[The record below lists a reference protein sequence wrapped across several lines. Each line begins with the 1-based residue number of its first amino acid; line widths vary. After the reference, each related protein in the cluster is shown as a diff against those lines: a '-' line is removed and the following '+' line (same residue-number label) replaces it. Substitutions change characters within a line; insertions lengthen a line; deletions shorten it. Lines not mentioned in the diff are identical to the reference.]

1 MIVAAWYGIL
11 AFSLSTYVVLDGRNF
26 GSGMLQR
33 FVARE
38 PLERR
43 QVIAALGP
51 LWTWHEVW
59 LVSTGATLFLAFP
72 RLLASAFSGYYLALF
87 LILWCL
93 VLRGI
98 SIEVGGHI
106 DDRLWQT
113 FWDAIFT
120 LSSTL
125 LALLFG
131 AALGNVIRGVPLHA
145 DGTFYMTFFTDF
157 RAKGDVGLLDAY
169 TVSVAFFC
177 ALVLAAHG
185 ASYLYRADRGAG
197 ASRGGAASLA
207 RWLWLAAVPGFVAV
221 SIFTSRVRPELFQGL
236 ASRPLAWLGIAICV
250 GSTVALF
257 TGLRSDREERAFLGS
272 SFLIQGILLT
282 GAATLFPVILFS
294 TLDANDQLTAQNCA
308 APHESLVTAS
318 FWWPV
323 SMVLAFV
330 YVFIVRR
337 HYSDRVRATRDAA
350 SPY

>member
-1 MIVAAWYGIL
+1 MIVVAWYGIV
-11 AFSLSTYVVLDGRNF
+11 AFLLSTYVVLDGRNF
-26 GSGMLQR
+26 GAGMLQR

-43 QVIAALGP
+43 QLIAAIGP

-59 LVSTGATLFLAFP
+59 LVSTGGALFLAFP

-93 VLRGI
+93 ILRGI

-145 DGTFYMTFFTDF
+145 DGTFSMAFFTDF
-157 RAKGDVGLLDAY
+157 RVKGNVGLLDAY
-169 TVSVAFFC
+169 TVSVALFC

-185 ASYLYRADRGAG
+185 ATYLTTRTDGPVHARAVVT
-197 ASRGGAASLA
+197 A
-207 RWLWLAAVPGFVAV
+207 RRLWLTAIPGFLVI
-221 SIFTSRVRPELFQGL
+221 SIFTSRVRPELFEGL
-236 ASRPLAWLGIAICV
+236 ASRPLAWLGAATCV
-250 GSTVALF
+250 GSGVALF
-257 TGLRSDREERAFLGS
+257 TGLRSGREQRAFLGS
-272 SFLIQGILLT
+272 CVLLHGILLS
-282 GAATLFPVILFS
+282 GAATLFPVFLSS

-308 APHESLVTAS
+308 APHESLVTGS
-318 FWWPV
+318 LWWPV
-323 SMVLAFV
+323 SLVLALVYAFV
-330 YVFIVRR
+330 VRR
-337 HYSDRVRATRDAA
+337 HYSDRVSASRDTA

>member
-1 MIVAAWYGIL
+1 MIVAVWYGIV

-26 GSGMLQR
+26 GAGMLQR

-43 QVIAALGP
+43 QVIAAIGP

-59 LVSTGATLFLAFP
+59 FVSTGGAIFLAFP

-87 LILWCL
+87 LILWCV
-93 VLRGI
+93 VLRGV

-113 FWDAIFT
+113 FWDAVFT
-120 LSSTL
+120 LSSAL

-185 ASYLYRADRGAG
+185 ATYLTARTEGPVHARAVAM
-197 ASRGGAASLA
+197 A
-207 RWLWLAAVPGFVAV
+207 RRLWLAAIPGFLAI
-221 SIFTSRVRPELFQGL
+221 SMFTSRVRPELFQGL
-236 ASRPLAWLGIAICV
+236 ASRPLAWLGVATCA
-250 GSTVALF
+250 GSAVALF
-257 TGLRSDREERAFLGS
+257 TGLRSGQEQRAFLGS
-272 SFLIQGILLT
+272 SFLLQGILMS
-282 GAATLFPVILFS
+282 GAATLFPVMLFS
-294 TLDANDQLTAQNCA
+294 TLDANDRLTAHNCA
-308 APHESLVTAS
+308 APHESLVAAS
-318 FWWPV
+318 LWWPF
-323 SMVLAFV
+323 SLILAFV
-330 YVFIVRR
+330 YVFVVR
-337 HYSDRVRATRDAA
+337 HYYSDRVRASRDTAT
-350 SPY
+350 PY